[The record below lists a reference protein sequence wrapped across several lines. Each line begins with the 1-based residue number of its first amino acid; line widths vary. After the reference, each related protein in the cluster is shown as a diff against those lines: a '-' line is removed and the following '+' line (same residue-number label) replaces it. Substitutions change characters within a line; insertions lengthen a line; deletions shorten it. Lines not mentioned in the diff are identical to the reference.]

1 MILKEYRRMYRGW
14 FSLVGFGLGLVL
26 LLGLL
31 AGCGSNYSAQG
42 GQPQVTPTTAL
53 KAQDCGSVHTIR
65 LLVVPTD
72 QSKAK
77 QIENCFWQAYQQCR
91 PATLVFS
98 SSGVDAGVIHN
109 FSVKSANGTCMISD
123 GVQHFIA
130 PKSPGAAKMYTCG
143 SMTMQTDGLHIL
155 SCGEL
160 GNIVI
165 PVAGTE

>member
-1 MILKEYRRMYRGW
+1 LILKGYRW
-14 FSLVGFGLGLVL
+14 FSLVGFA
-26 LLGLL
+26 LGLL
-31 AGCGSNYSAQG
+31 LLPGFFAGCGSNYSAQG
-42 GQPQVTPTTAL
+42 GQPQATATTPP
-53 KAQDCGSVHTIR
+53 KPQNCGSVHTIH

-91 PATLVFS
+91 PATLMFS
-98 SSGVDAGVIHN
+98 SSEVDTGVIHN
-109 FSVKSANGTCMISD
+109 FSLKSANGACVISD

-130 PKSPGAAKMYTCG
+130 PRSPGAAKMYTCS
-143 SMTMQTDGLHIL
+143 SMAMQTDGLHIL

-165 PVAGTE
+165 PVAGTQ